1 MDWYKKS
8 SEEVITALNT
18 DLNTGLKTEVVEENI
33 TKYGLNE
40 LTEQKGKSFLS
51 KIKEQFSD
59 FLVLILI
66 GAALVSVFVGE
77 VQDAVVILAIVVV
90 NAFLGLYQE
99 GKAEKS
105 LEALKKMASPN
116 AKVVRNGT
124 TEVIPSANLVPGDLV
139 LLDAGDIIPADLRL
153 VESSNLKVE
162 EASLTGESVPV
173 EKKSTSQFDMDTSLG
188 DRLNMAYMS
197 TIVTYGR
204 GKGIVVGTGHD
215 TEIGKIATMIQSFEE
230 ELTPLQKKLNQL
242 GKVLGITTII
252 VCLAVFGI
260 GMLQGRDALEM
271 FMVSISLAVAAIP
284 EGLPAI
290 VTIVLAIGMN
300 KMVKRHA
307 IVKKLLAVETLG
319 TTTVICSDKT
329 GTLTQNEM
337 TVVKVYTDGKI
348 LDVTGGGYDPVGD
361 FLIEGEQIKIDT
373 IGDLDTL
380 LSISALTNDANLEK
394 SDDIYKIIGDPTE
407 GALITL
413 AGKAN
418 IKRGEI
424 NKSYPRIEEIPFDS
438 ERKMMTTFH
447 EEYIAEKVVS
457 FTKGAPDIVIDRCS
471 RISMDN
477 RIVPFTEE
485 MKKEVLNVNSNFSKD
500 ALRVLAFAYREY
512 DSLPSNI
519 SPDNNER
526 EMIFVG
532 LTGMI
537 DPPRVEAKEAIK
549 LCKQAGIKTVMI
561 TGDFKDT
568 AFAIA
573 KELGMAETED
583 EAMMGDELNNI
594 SDEELKEVVKKI
606 KVYARVSPEHK
617 VRIISALKANTDV
630 TAMTGDGVNDAMA
643 LKRADIGISMGITGT
658 DVAKNTAEMILTD
671 DNFASIVAAVEEG
684 RIIYS
689 NIKKFVFFLLSCN
702 IGEILLVFVSILFK
716 WPVPLL
722 PIQLLWLNLV
732 TDSFPALALGVEK
745 GDPDIMSEAPRSP
758 NEPILDKSMIF
769 GIAFQS
775 IAIAASSLL
784 AYKWGLDTFGSTG
797 EGLVQARTIAF
808 ATLIMAELLRAYS
821 SRSDKY
827 SLFKIGLFSNM
838 TMVYAT
844 TFSFILLLVVLYV
857 PFLQP
862 IFNTFALGFAEWK
875 VVLPF
880 AFIPLIAGELYK
892 FIFEK
897 R

>member
-1 MDWYKKS
+1 MDWYKQS
-8 SEEVITALNT
+8 SEEVISALNT
-18 DLNTGLKTEVVEENI
+18 DLESGLKTADVEANAA
-33 TKYGLNE
+33 KYGPNE

-51 KIKEQFSD
+51 KLKDQFSD

-77 VQDAVVILAIVVV
+77 VQDAVVILAIVIV

-116 AKVVRNGT
+116 AKVVRNGVT
-124 TEVIPSANLVPGDLV
+124 KVIPSADLVPGDLV
-139 LLDAGDIIPADLRL
+139 ILDAGDIIPADLRL

-173 EKKSTSQFDMDTSLG
+173 EKKSSSHFEVDTSLG

-204 GKGIVVGTGHD
+204 GKGVVVGTGHD

-230 ELTPLQKKLNQL
+230 EITPLQRKLNQL

-252 VCLAVFGI
+252 VCIAVFAI
-260 GMLQGRDALEM
+260 GMLQGREVLEM

-300 KMVKRHA
+300 KMVKRNA

-337 TVVKVYTDGKI
+337 TVVKVYTDGRI

-361 FLIEGEQIKIDT
+361 FLENGEKVELDS

-380 LSISALTNDANLEK
+380 FSISVLTNDANLEET
-394 SDDIYKIIGDPTE
+394 DEGYKIIGDPTE
-407 GALITL
+407 GALVTL

-418 IKRGEI
+418 IKKSET

-447 EEYIAEKVVS
+447 ENYIPEKVVS

-471 RISMDN
+471 HISMN
-477 RIVPFTEE
+477 NKVIPFTEE
-485 MKKEVLNVNSNFSKD
+485 LKKEVLTTMSNFSKD
-500 ALRVLAFAYREY
+500 ALRVLAYAYKEY
-512 DSLPSNI
+512 DSLPEEI
-519 SPDNNER
+519 SPDLNER
-526 EMIFVG
+526 QMIFVG

-549 LCKQAGIKTVMI
+549 LCKQAGIRTVMI

-583 EAMMGDELNNI
+583 QAMMGDELNNI
-594 SDEELKEVVKKI
+594 SDEELKEVVKRI

-617 VRIISALKANTDV
+617 VRIISALRANSDV

-702 IGEILLVFVSILFK
+702 IGEILLVFISILLK

-745 GDPDIMSEAPRSP
+745 GDPDIMNDPPRSP
-758 NEPILDKSMIF
+758 DEPILDKSMIMR
-769 GIAFQS
+769 IAFQS
-775 IAIAASSLL
+775 IAIAVASLL
-784 AYKWGLDTFGSTG
+784 AYKWGLDKFGFEG
-797 EGLVQARTIAF
+797 EGLLQARTIAF
-808 ATLIMAELLRAYS
+808 ATLIAAELLRSYS
-821 SRSDKY
+821 SRSDKF
-827 SLFKIGLFSNM
+827 SLFKIGLFTNM

-844 TFSFILLLVVLYV
+844 TFSFVLLLLVLYV

-862 IFNTFALGFAEWK
+862 IFSTFALGFTEWK
-875 VVLPF
+875 IVLAY
-880 AFIPLIAGELYK
+880 AFIPLVAGELYK
-892 FIFEK
+892 VIFGK
-897 R
+897 K

>member
-1 MDWYKKS
+1 MDWYKQS
-8 SEEVITALNT
+8 TEDVVTTLNT
-18 DLNTGLKTEVVEENI
+18 NLDSGLKAAEVETNLA
-33 TKYGLNE
+33 KYGPNE

-51 KIKEQFSD
+51 KIKDQFSD

-66 GAALVSVFVGE
+66 GAALVSILVGE
-77 VQDAVVILAIVVV
+77 VQDAVVILAIVIV

-116 AKVVRNGT
+116 AKVVRNGV
-124 TEVIPSANLVPGDLV
+124 TEVIPSADLVPGDLV

-153 VESSNLKVE
+153 VESSNLKIE

-173 EKKSTSQFDMDTSLG
+173 EKKSKSHFDADVSLG

-204 GKGIVVGTGHD
+204 GKGVVVGTGHD

-230 ELTPLQKKLNQL
+230 ETTPLQKKLNQL

-260 GMLQGRDALEM
+260 GMLQGREVLEM

-300 KMVKRHA
+300 KMVKRNA

-337 TVVKVYTDGKI
+337 TVVKVYTDWKI
-348 LDVTGGGYDPVGD
+348 LNITGGGYDPVGD
-361 FLIEGEQIKIDT
+361 FLQDGEKIELDS

-394 SDDIYKIIGDPTE
+394 SGDVYKIIGDPTE
-407 GALITL
+407 GALVTL

-418 IKRGEI
+418 IKKAEI
-424 NKSYPRIEEIPFDS
+424 NKSYPRVEEIPFDS

-447 EEYIAEKVVS
+447 ENYIPEKVVS
-457 FTKGAPDIVIDRCS
+457 FTKGAPDIIIDRCS
-471 RISMDN
+471 HISMDN
-477 RIVPFTEE
+477 KIVPFTEA
-485 MKKEVLNVNSNFSKD
+485 MKKEVLGVNSKFSKD
-500 ALRVLAFAYREY
+500 ALRVLSFAYKEY
-512 DSLPSNI
+512 DNLPENI
-519 SPDNNER
+519 SPDINER
-526 EMIFVG
+526 DMIFIG

-573 KELGMAETED
+573 KELGMAETEAQ
-583 EAMMGDELNNI
+583 AMMGDELNNI
-594 SDEELKEVVKKI
+594 SDEELQEVVKRV

-617 VRIISALKANTDV
+617 VRIISALKANGDV
-630 TAMTGDGVNDAMA
+630 TAMTGDGVNDALA

-671 DNFASIVAAVEEG
+671 DNFASIVSAVEEG

-702 IGEILLVFVSILFK
+702 IGEILLVFVSILLK

-745 GDPDIMSEAPRSP
+745 GDPDIMNEAPRSTD
-758 NEPILDKSMIF
+758 EPILDKSMIF
-769 GIAFQS
+769 GITFQS
-775 IAIAASSLL
+775 IAIAAASLF
-784 AYKWGLDTFGSTG
+784 AYKWGLDTFGF
-797 EGLVQARTIAF
+797 EGQGLLQARTIAF
-808 ATLIMAELLRAYS
+808 ATLIAAELLRAYS
-821 SRSDKY
+821 SRSDKF
-827 SLFKIGLFSNM
+827 SLFKIGLFTNM

-844 TFSFILLLVVLYV
+844 TFSFVLLLGVLYV

-862 IFNTFALGFAEWK
+862 IFKTFALGFTEWK
-875 VVLPF
+875 IVLSF

-892 FIFEK
+892 FIFRRK
-897 R
+897 